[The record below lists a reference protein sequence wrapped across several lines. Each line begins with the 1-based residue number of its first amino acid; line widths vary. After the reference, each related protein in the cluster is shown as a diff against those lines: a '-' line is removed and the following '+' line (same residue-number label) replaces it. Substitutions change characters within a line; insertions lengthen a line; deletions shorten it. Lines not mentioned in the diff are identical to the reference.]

1 MFSCTWK
8 YFARLHSDE
17 PLENH
22 NKTSVLD
29 EIHAYSYELSTK
41 ERVHHLNENNLWF
54 VVPVKRRDPR
64 IKCVFW
70 FVSMFFVFLITQTNT
85 KTSCIKTKKVILV
98 AMMEKNHQST
108 RDLGWLNLVRLSHF
122 PSFSLSIFD
131 NAAFWEDYM
140 VWSHFIWTPLHSEEM
155 LQLFISYY
163 LICHHPFLKSNF

>member
-17 PLENH
+17 PLQNH

-29 EIHAYSYELSTK
+29 EIHTYSYELSTK

-70 FVSMFFVFLITQTNT
+70 FWFVSLFFVFFNYSNEYENIMYQN
-85 KTSCIKTKKVILV
+85 KKGDSCSHDG
-98 AMMEKNHQST
+98 EKPSEHQRSWVT
-108 RDLGWLNLVRLSHF
+108 
-122 PSFSLSIFD
+122 
-131 NAAFWEDYM
+131 
-140 VWSHFIWTPLHSEEM
+140 
-155 LQLFISYY
+155 
-163 LICHHPFLKSNF
+163 